1 MAHHII
7 GFVKGDHAVDGA
19 PAVDSNARMT
29 ALLGVCLLVAFGIE
43 SVTVIDV
50 RQMFTW
56 HVFVGLFIVPLVCFK
71 LATTGYRFWHYYRGA
86 EAYRTKGP
94 PHPILRISAPLLIVA
109 TLLMLGAGI
118 AMLAVGPQNSDTWLT
133 IHQGSVIAWAVLISI
148 HVLGHA
154 FETWRLT
161 AADVR
166 AKPPLPRRSLRLIF
180 VAVSLAIGVTV
191 GVASLGWTS
200 AWRNRPRHDD
210 GLAPVTA
217 LIAR

>member
-7 GFVKGDHAVDGA
+7 DFVSGGHAVESDPG
-19 PAVDSNARMT
+19 VDSNARMT

-43 SVTVIDV
+43 SFTVIDV

-86 EAYRTKGP
+86 EAYRSKGA
-94 PHPILRISAPLLIVA
+94 PHPILRISAPLLVVA
-109 TLLMLGAGI
+109 TLSMLGAGI
-118 AMLAVGPQNSDTWLT
+118 ATLAVGPQNSDTWLT
-133 IHQGSVIAWAVLISI
+133 IHQGSVIAWAVLISV

-154 FETWRLT
+154 LETWRLT
-161 AADVR
+161 TAEVR
-166 AKPPLPRRSLRLIF
+166 AKPPIPRRSLRLIF
-180 VAVSLAIGVTV
+180 VAASLAIGLTV

-200 AWRNRPRHDD
+200 AWRNRPRHGD
-210 GLAPVTA
+210 GLAPATA
-217 LIAR
+217 LVAR